1 MHLNELAYEFIS
13 SIKQLSTE
21 LSLLREQ
28 LAKPQA
34 QQAQPPPQAP
44 APPQAP
50 PPAEQAPAAPLKLV
64 RPRHL
69 RKAKASPSRSAHRES
84 QERCS
89 DTLEMFPIKE
99 RIITQVG
106 YDPENKDFR
115 LRIRQ
120 LISQGLGYYQIANK
134 LNAEGYVT
142 ERGQRFY
149 HGSVKR
155 LCRAMGLLSE
165 KARRQMARSSE

>member
-13 SIKQLSTE
+13 SIKQLTRE

-34 QQAQPPPQAP
+34 QQAQPPPQAA

-50 PPAEQAPAAPLKLV
+50 APSGQAAAPPLKLL
-64 RPRHL
+64 RPKNL
-69 RKAKASPSRSAHRES
+69 RKAKASVSRSAHRETS
-84 QERCS
+84 ERCT

-99 RIITQVG
+99 RLITHVG
-106 YDPENKDFR
+106 YDLEKRDFR
-115 LRIRQ
+115 LRIKQ
-120 LISQGLGYYQIANK
+120 LISQGLGYYQVANK
-134 LNAEGYVT
+134 LNSEGYKT

-155 LCRAMGLLSE
+155 LCMSMGLLSE
-165 KARRQMARSSE
+165 KARRQMARTSE